1 MTDRN
6 RRDFLRISAALCSLP
21 ALSNAGTEP
30 RSSERKMHD
39 RPHIILCM
47 ADDQGWGDMGHR
59 GHPVLHTPHMD
70 AMAASGVCFDRFY
83 AASPVC
89 SPSRGSVMT
98 GRHPTRFACFNWGH
112 TLRPQEVTLAEAL
125 KSNGYVTG
133 HFGKWHI
140 GSVEKDSPVNP
151 GNSGFDTW
159 VSSVNFFDNDPIL
172 SHNGVAVQ
180 MKGES
185 SMVTVEAAIEFIRHH
200 AGGEKPMFV
209 VVWFGSPHVP
219 HIAVEQ
225 DRAHYQDQP
234 PELQHFYGEIT
245 GLDRAMGRLRAELRA
260 LDIDDNTLLWYC
272 SDNGALPDVGRAGGR
287 GHKGQMYEGGLRVP
301 AMIEWPARIA
311 EPRIVEAP
319 CTTSDIYP
327 TLLSITG
334 TRVAQ
339 QPPLDGIDLMP
350 LINGEAQTRPP
361 IGFWH
366 YNARGVRTPSVEWM
380 TDLLEA
386 QQKGNMN
393 SGRPERLFKDA
404 AEITPFDREDF
415 RGHAVWLNWPWKL
428 HRIQTAA
435 GERAQLRLYNLELD
449 PMEQHNRAGQ
459 EDERVEKLLAN
470 LEEWMTAV
478 VRSLNGEDYR

>member
-1 MTDRN
+1 MAG
-6 RRDFLRISAALCSLP
+6 LCAQLALGGFQ
-21 ALSNAGTEP
+21 AGAEEAAGTAQRP
-30 RSSERKMHD
+30 D
-39 RPHIILCM
+39 PRPHIILCM

-59 GHPVLHTPHMD
+59 DHPVLQTPHLD
-70 AMAASGVCFDRFY
+70 AMAEAGVRFERFY

-89 SPSRGSVMT
+89 SPTRGSVMT

-112 TLRPQEVTLAEAL
+112 TLRPQEVTLAGAL
-125 KSNGYVTG
+125 RSNGYVTG

-140 GSVEKDSPVNP
+140 GSVEKGSPVNP
-151 GNSGFDTW
+151 GRSGFDTW
-159 VSSVNFFDNDPIL
+159 VSSVNCFDNDPIL

-219 HIAVEQ
+219 HRAAEE
-225 DRAHYQDQP
+225 DRQLYLGQP

-260 LDIDDNTLLWYC
+260 LEIHDNTLLWYC
-272 SDNGALPDVGRAGGR
+272 SDNGGLPDVGRNGGR

-327 TLLSITG
+327 TLLALTG
-334 TRVAQ
+334 TRVAH
-339 QPPLDGIDLMP
+339 QPPLDGIDLLP
-350 LINGEAQTRPP
+350 LIEGDASKRPP

-366 YNARGVRTPSVEWM
+366 YPSPGIRTPSEQWM
-380 TDLLEA
+380 PELLAAQREGRAITDE
-386 QQKGNMN
+386 
-393 SGRPERLFKDA
+393 SRLFLDA
-404 AEITPFDREDF
+404 GTIVPFPEDDD
-415 RGHAVWLNWPWKL
+415 RGHAVWLDWPWKL
-428 HRIQTAA
+428 HFIRHPDGSQHS
-435 GERAQLRLYNLELD
+435 ELYHLETD
-449 PMEQHNRAGQ
+449 PMEKHCRAGV
-459 EDERVEKLLAN
+459 ERERWWTMWAQM
-470 LEEWMTAV
+470 EIWMAGV
-478 VRSLNGEDYR
+478 HKSLNGGDYR